1 LTALPDWVQVEK
13 IWWVLFF
20 KKQKKAPALFRA
32 GAIASQSILY
42 FLGVALTFDGL
53 PPAISNE
60 TTQDRITL

>member
-1 LTALPDWVQVEK
+1 MVG
-13 IWWVLFF
+13 IVLLG
-20 KKQKKAPALFRA
+20 KKKKAPTPEGA

-42 FLGVALTFDGL
+42 FLIGVLTFDGL